1 MRAFVEMMIAK
12 VKSLPVGSM
21 ARQHVEDAIEFYNG
35 LLAPKQAATAK
46 QAAEQDT
53 PTPPTETPQ
62 AKAEPVP
69 PSQENYSDSF
79 GNTIDFL
86 PDGQARWIA
95 RDGTVLKEGPE
106 QEVIDFA
113 YRLDIVIGRTYGAA
127 QRKYPALKDP
137 KAAAELDDIADEL
150 EKVLADVPW
159 RERTDFMT
167 RQFEA
172 WAQERLGQQE
182 EQAAAASEGV
192 AAVKAAAKAAAAAKD
207 GSEPEPVVVDGT
219 KGDGK
224 PNKATPYRPDQG
236 EDWFIHA
243 KIQMDKIHPNDI
255 SREKALRKMVA
266 YCEER
271 LKSKK

>member
-1 MRAFVEMMIAK
+1 MESHEYANLFPMMADADLRELGADIK
-12 VKSLPVGSM
+12 KHGL
-21 ARQHVEDAIEFYNG
+21 RDAIVTLDGKILDGRNRHRACELVGVPPHYEAFNG
-35 LLAPKQAATAK
+35 DDALGFVISHNLHRRHLTDSQRAMVAGDLANLKHGGTGANQYRRAESPIGNSANSPIKTRT
-46 QAAEQDT
+46 QAAELLNVSTRSVDRAKKVMADAI
-53 PTPPTETPQ
+53 PEVTEMV
-62 AKAEPVP
+62 KAGELSLRAGLAV
-69 PSQENYSDSF
+69 SQLSE
-79 GNTIDFL
+79 
-86 PDGQARWIA
+86 
-95 RDGTVLKEGPE
+95 
-106 QEVIDFA
+106 
-113 YRLDIVIGRTYGAA
+113 
-127 QRKYPALKDP
+127 
-137 KAAAELDDIADEL
+137 
-150 EKVLADVPW
+150 
-159 RERTDFMT
+159 
-167 RQFEA
+167 
-172 WAQERLGQQE
+172 E